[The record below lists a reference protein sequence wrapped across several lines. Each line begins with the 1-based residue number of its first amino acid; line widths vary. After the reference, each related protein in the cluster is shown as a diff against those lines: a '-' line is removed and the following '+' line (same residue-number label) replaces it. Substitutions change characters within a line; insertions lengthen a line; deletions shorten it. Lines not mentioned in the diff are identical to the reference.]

1 MWYRLRSVISSS
13 HCIMVSYC
21 ILSRLNQRC
30 LMIETRNATIA
41 SLKSELSVVKTT
53 LSSTRSAEDAVITS
67 LIETTKKSTNLTF
80 SSFFKQDKP
89 DGLTREVSGKPENAL
104 NHKYTC
110 PVLSNEDLYEDY
122 TQTLLQCDSNS

>member
-1 MWYRLRSVISSS
+1 
-13 HCIMVSYC
+13 
-21 ILSRLNQRC
+21 
-30 LMIETRNATIA
+30 MIETRNATIA

-53 LSSTRSAEDAVITS
+53 LSSMWSSTRSAEDAVITS
-67 LIETTKKSTNLTF
+67 LVETTKKSTNPTF

-110 PVLSNEDLYEDY
+110 PVLSNEDLDEDY
-122 TQTLLQCDSNS
+122 TQTLLQCDSNL